1 MQWPSITAGYLAL
14 LALVYAAL
22 ALNVVRLRRS
32 KRAVFGDAG
41 NPELRSAIRAHGH
54 FAEYVPIIA
63 LMVAML
69 EMSGMPG
76 WRVHLLMG
84 VLLVSRLLHPFGM
97 YAKGSGTFAFRVGRV
112 AGVTLTL
119 LVLVASAVAILSRV
133 LRGA

>member
-1 MQWPSITAGYLAL
+1 MQWPAISGGYLAV

-22 ALNVVRLRRS
+22 AINVVRLRRQNL
-32 KRAVFGDAG
+32 AAFGDAG
-41 NPELRSAIRAHGH
+41 NPALRSAIRAHGH

-69 EMSGMPG
+69 EMSGLPA

-84 VLLVSRLLHPFGM
+84 ALLISRLLHPFGM
-97 YAKGSGTFAFRVGRV
+97 YARSGTFAFRIGRV

-119 LVLVASAVAILSRV
+119 LVMISSAVAILSRV
-133 LRGA
+133 LRGV

>member
-1 MQWPSITAGYLAL
+1 MQWPSITAGYLAV

-54 FAEYVPIIA
+54 FAEYVPITA

-69 EMSGMPG
+69 EMSGVAA
-76 WRVHLLMG
+76 WRLHILMIALLI
-84 VLLVSRLLHPFGM
+84 SRLLHPVGI
-97 YAKGSGTFAFRVGRV
+97 YAAPGTLAFRIGRM
-112 AGVTLTL
+112 GGMTLTVIL
-119 LVLVASAVAILSRV
+119 LVSCAIAILSRIW
-133 LRGA
+133 RGF